1 MTISIPRD
9 MREASMCKGFEST
22 LFSPT
27 LDRLTNLPNGCITS
41 FAKLQNMFNRKSASS
56 RNVQK
61 QTSDLYCVVQRYGES
76 LREYI
81 HQLIREKV
89 SIPNCDIPAAIEAFR
104 QGMYVDC
111 DLYKDLTKYLCMMFE
126 DASNKA
132 LAQDHLED
140 DMDARKEP
148 FEPEWSSRKY
158 T

>member
-1 MTISIPRD
+1 
-9 MREASMCKGFEST
+9 
-22 LFSPT
+22 
-27 LDRLTNLPNGCITS
+27 
-41 FAKLQNMFNRKSASS
+41 MFNRKSARS